1 MKRKILNIILSFFMV
16 MLCCTLIARGA
27 ASLTVAKVKTEGL
40 NRGSLVEEF
49 DGEGSIKAKDKIYQ
63 SLPEIGRA
71 HV

>member
-40 NRGSLVEEF
+40 NLSL
-49 DGEGSIKAKDKIYQ
+49 IHI
-63 SLPEIGRA
+63 
-71 HV
+71 